1 MTGIGIESIECNI
14 SDGLSGT
21 QVVRCLGVQKWFF
34 AHRSIITSKLCGKT
48 PLSVSIDIPRWMNSI
63 RKQKLNANASQKS
76 TQSTYTM
83 ATAVLA
89 IKYCLFKGKSSKDA
103 NAHIRQF
110 DKAYGLN
117 HPGPLDALHKESM
130 FESILFGK
138 ALKWLAELPSG
149 SFYNLCGRIRSFCVL
164 I

>member
-76 TQSTYTM
+76 TQ
-83 ATAVLA
+83 
-89 IKYCLFKGKSSKDA
+89 IKYTQKSNETDPKHSRA
-103 NAHIRQF
+103 S
-110 DKAYGLN
+110 
-117 HPGPLDALHKESM
+117 PHKPPNRTSTH
-130 FESILFGK
+130 LVK
-138 ALKWLAELPSG
+138 PSTP
-149 SFYNLCGRIRSFCVL
+149 
-164 I
+164 